1 MFAPGYLYKHQV
13 KTRFTGSSAPPVSGW
28 QCSLNLKIWLL
39 FFSVLAT
46 VARAEVT
53 EMSLGVEH
61 TCALTGGVIKCWG
74 RNHKGQLGDET
85 YTDSNNPVEVSGITT
100 ATSIALGDFHSCA
113 LLTGGSVK
121 CWGMNNRGQLGDG
134 TSGTV
139 RNTPVPVLDITNV
152 TRIALGG
159 DHSCALL
166 TDGSIKCWGKNDF
179 GQLGDG
185 SRTDRRTPVGGP
197 VFETATKI
205 AAGNYHVCVVLMDGT
220 LRCWGM
226 GDWGR
231 LGDGTVRGGSTYRLE
246 PVKVDSI
253 TTARDISLG
262 EFSCAVLNNGEAK
275 CWGHGGFGRLGN
287 GQTSHAYSPVPVSE
301 ITTATSIAVGR
312 EHSCALLTGG
322 KVKCWGTNSN
332 GQLGDGISTGI
343 TLAVEVSGITAMSIA
358 SGWYYSC
365 AVLTD
370 GSVKCWGKN
379 SFGQLG
385 DGTTTQRT
393 TPVNVLGSPCDASAA
408 PTNGAVGNCTS
419 SLASWSTCQ
428 PTCDAE
434 YTVSGTS
441 SCSLGTLTAA
451 TCSANPCDAS
461 TAPANGAVGDC
472 TSTLASGSTCQPTC
486 DSGYTLSGSRSC
498 TAGTL
503 TDTAVCGCDA
513 SGAIAN
519 GAPGSG
525 CTSTLAVETTCS
537 PTCNAGYGLSG
548 IRYCHY
554 SSGLTDTAVCNPF
567 SCAEGYRVAALGPDA
582 VTPGTCVAC
591 PTGYTTASADS
602 TSAGTVVAACLSC
615 AVDYYV
621 SAKGAD
627 AATAGTCT
635 ACPVGTTTASADSTS
650 AGVVVADCSDGPAA
664 FADREKLKRAVDKCL
679 AVDPTGVA
687 CCNHGADCGA
697 AKTNEMW
704 EWDVSQVTSMYNMF
718 LSKAEFNANISA
730 WDVSSVTNMGYMFN
744 GASKFN
750 QDIGS
755 WNTSQVTNM
764 GGIFYEAAAFN
775 QDISLWDTS
784 QVTAMGYMFNGAPFN
799 QDIGSWDTSK
809 VTVTAYMF
817 ENAPAFNR
825 NITGWSTPLL
835 TTSVGM
841 FNGATAWL
849 AGFNRVDGSTS
860 TDGPPSAWVSA
871 SSPSPSPA
879 SSSPSNSSNSS
890 SASNSS
896 NSSNSSSANNSSNSS
911 SSLPPPPPIS
921 PPTPEPPVP
930 GLIQDD
936 DDGAVSVKGA
946 SRLALICALVT
957 IALVL

>member
-1 MFAPGYLYKHQV
+1 MTSRFAHRGAYPGPLGRSWSTSAFLVAMFAPGYLHKHQV

-28 QCSLNLKIWLL
+28 QCSLNLNMKIWLL

-134 TSGTV
+134 TSGTD

-152 TRIALGG
+152 TSIALGG

-185 SRTDRRTPVGGP
+185 SRTDRLTPVGGP

-231 LGDGTVRGGSTYRLE
+231 LGDGTVLGSRTYRNT
-246 PVKVDSI
+246 PVEVDSI

-262 EFSCAVLNNGEAK
+262 EHSCAVLNNGEAK

-343 TLAVEVSGITAMSIA
+343 TLAVDVSGITAMSIA

-408 PTNGAVGNCTS
+408 PTNGAVGDCTS

-441 SCSLGTLTAA
+441 SCSLGTLRAA

-461 TAPANGAVGDC
+461 TAPTNGAVGDC

-486 DSGYTLSGSRSC
+486 DAGYTASGTSSC
-498 TAGTL
+498 SAGTL
-503 TDTAVCGCDA
+503 TAATCSVSPCDA
-513 SGAIAN
+513 SGAITN

-525 CTSTLAVETTCS
+525 CTSTLAHGSSCTPTCNTGYTLSGTRSCTAGALTDNAACTATPCDASAAPTNGAVGTCTNSLASGASCS
-537 PTCNAGYGLSG
+537 PTCDSGYTLSG
-548 IRYCHY
+548 TISC
-554 SSGLTDTAVCNPF
+554 SAGTLTDTAVC
-567 SCAEGYRVAALGPDA
+567 
-582 VTPGTCVAC
+582 
-591 PTGYTTASADS
+591 SA
-602 TSAGTVVAACLSC
+602 
-615 AVDYYV
+615 
-621 SAKGAD
+621 
-627 AATAGTCT
+627 
-635 ACPVGTTTASADSTS
+635 
-650 AGVVVADCSDGPAA
+650 
-664 FADREKLKRAVDKCL
+664 
-679 AVDPTGVA
+679 
-687 CCNHGADCGA
+687 N
-697 AKTNEMW
+697 
-704 EWDVSQVTSMYNMF
+704 
-718 LSKAEFNANISA
+718 
-730 WDVSSVTNMGYMFN
+730 
-744 GASKFN
+744 
-750 QDIGS
+750 
-755 WNTSQVTNM
+755 
-764 GGIFYEAAAFN
+764 
-775 QDISLWDTS
+775 
-784 QVTAMGYMFNGAPFN
+784 
-799 QDIGSWDTSK
+799 
-809 VTVTAYMF
+809 
-817 ENAPAFNR
+817 
-825 NITGWSTPLL
+825 
-835 TTSVGM
+835 
-841 FNGATAWL
+841 
-849 AGFNRVDGSTS
+849 
-860 TDGPPSAWVSA
+860 
-871 SSPSPSPA
+871 SPA
-879 SSSPSNSSNSS
+879 SPLKFSFAGAAGSLVKSSPVLGGLQ
-890 SASNSS
+890 AT
-896 NSSNSSSANNSSNSS
+896 
-911 SSLPPPPPIS
+911 PQGS
-921 PPTPEPPVP
+921 PRY
-930 GLIQDD
+930 D
-936 DDGAVSVKGA
+936 DDGFASFDGIDDWIDLGDIQDLSPPFTLTSWLKPEEDRNWQRVFDFGVAQETNVFCIAQHAYTKTSCRLVVPGMTHAVDVSNCWTKGVWTHFA
-946 SRLALICALVT
+946 MAIDSAGFSLYKMAQRYIRGCSL
-957 IALVL
+957 